1 MFQCCYFC
9 CAEEY
14 DDYDA
19 EFDKMREA
27 TLKTRQ
33 VQAKEEYAEAQ
44 KRVEE
49 CRQQLEHA
57 KSQVQRDYHETKCLA
72 LSGSLL
78 FKRILCL
85 WITKAVVH
93 RKLSRLLKSVLTTSQ
108 N

>member
-57 KSQVQRDYHETKCLA
+57 KSQVQRDYHEIKCLA
-72 LSGSLL
+72 LSGSLP
-78 FKRILCL
+78 FKRTLCL
-85 WITKAVVH
+85 LIAQ
-93 RKLSRLLKSVLTTSQ
+93 RLLCTAGCPGC
-108 N
+108 